1 MRQGSDLLFCKIES
15 SEVKI
20 DNSFSLY
27 VGPERGM
34 ALLKDMIDL
43 KSPERVIMNP
53 GTESDEIEE
62 RRIK

>member
-1 MRQGSDLLFCKIES
+1 MQIVVMRQGSDLLFCKIES

-34 ALLKDMIDL
+34 ALLKDMMD
-43 KSPERVIMNP
+43 
-53 GTESDEIEE
+53 
-62 RRIK
+62 

>member
-1 MRQGSDLLFCKIES
+1 MQIVVMRQGSDLLFCKIES

-34 ALLKDMIDL
+34 ARFSSTLVCNI
-43 KSPERVIMNP
+43 RV
-53 GTESDEIEE
+53 EIGEGN
-62 RRIK
+62 